1 MTRWRAGV
9 PERVADTCRSLKCAS
24 QSRYANARS
33 FATACTG
40 HPPGFL
46 GMPLTS
52 WRESRYRIITVCN
65 GRAWHPAV
73 DGVRYRID
81 GSTYRYWLWG
91 RGIRRILLTSAAQP
105 GRLGMVLCPFSDVC
119 GTPSV
124 TAFGRHAAS
133 VRERVIPARGHNG
146 LSAPCESFV
155 APCGVVGVPKGLTH
169 AGGAIRGRPDVSR
182 NMSRPRAPSAA
193 RRFNIEERRTRKPGR
208 TRAWRIRAR
217 ESTDLAASNDG

>member
-133 VRERVIPARGHNG
+133 VRERVIPARGQTG
-146 LSAPCESFV
+146 FPSPGKSFV

-169 AGGAIRGRPDVSR
+169 AGGAIRGRRGGVPQYVAAKGTVRRPSFQYRGTEDPQTWANSSLANSR
-182 NMSRPRAPSAA
+182 AG
-193 RRFNIEERRTRKPGR
+193 IDGPGR
-208 TRAWRIRAR
+208 
-217 ESTDLAASNDG
+217 EQ

>member
-146 LSAPCESFV
+146 LSVPWQIL
-155 APCGVVGVPKGLTH
+155 CGALQSGRRAEGIGTCWGSHPGSAGGVPQYVAAKGTVRRPSFQYRGTDDPQTWANSSLANSR
-169 AGGAIRGRPDVSR
+169 AGIDG
-182 NMSRPRAPSAA
+182 
-193 RRFNIEERRTRKPGR
+193 PGR
-208 TRAWRIRAR
+208 
-217 ESTDLAASNDG
+217 EQ